1 MFFKRWFAWAVISQK
16 KRREIT
22 DQRRI

>member
-1 MFFKRWFAWAVISQK
+1 MFFEGWFAWAVISQK